1 MDEKK
6 VEYVAVPTTEYQHPT
21 PPAPAPCT
29 HCTSGPQPCR
39 RRRRML
45 LSNDIF
51 NMIFNVFLF
60 IGFCYVKALLIGG
73 AVALLTYNAVS
84 HWSSSSQV
92 HTCQC

>member
-6 VEYVAVPTTEYQHPT
+6 VEYVAVPTTEYQHPP
-21 PPAPAPCT
+21 PPAPAPCS
-29 HCTSGPQPCR
+29 HCTSGAQPC

-51 NMIFNVFLF
+51 NMIFNVLLF